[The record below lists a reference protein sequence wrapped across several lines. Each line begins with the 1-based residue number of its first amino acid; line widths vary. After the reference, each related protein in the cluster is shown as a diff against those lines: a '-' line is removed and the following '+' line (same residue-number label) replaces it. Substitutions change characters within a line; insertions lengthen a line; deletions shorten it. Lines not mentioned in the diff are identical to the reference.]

1 MKQSKTFI
9 PTLREV
15 PADAEVKSHKQLLR
29 AGFIRQNTSGVY
41 SYLPL
46 AKRVLTKIETI
57 IREEMEA
64 INSIE
69 LLMPSLQSAELWQ
82 ESGRWE
88 KYGPELMRLKD
99 RHDRDF
105 ALGPTHEEVITT
117 LVRDEIKSYK
127 KLPLTLYQIQT
138 KFRDE
143 KRPRFGLLRG
153 REFIMKD
160 AYSFHASRESLDETY
175 EDMYRAY
182 SNIFSR
188 LGLNYRAVI
197 ADAGSIGGKGTHE
210 FMVLSEIGED
220 TIAYSDTSDYAA
232 NIEMAEVI
240 VDYQPSDEA
249 LKEVEKV
256 ATPEQK
262 TIEDVSAFLKVEPAN
277 VIKSLVFDVDG
288 ELVVV
293 LARGDHEINDIK
305 LKNALD
311 AGSVELASE
320 AAIQELLGCGV
331 GSIGPVKLPV
341 DVKVVADHAIKS
353 IRNGIAGANEDG
365 FHLVNVNPERDF
377 AVNDYLDIRFIQEG
391 DPSPDGQGNIKF
403 AEGIEVGHIFKL
415 GTTYSA
421 KMNGTFLDEQGKAQP
436 FIMGCYG
443 IGVSRILAAVAEHFQ
458 DDNGF
463 TWPTQLA
470 PYDIHVVP
478 VNTKDEAQVALA
490 EELYGL
496 LKSYRYDVLIDDR
509 PERAGVKFAD
519 ADLIGL
525 PVRVTVGKKATE
537 GIVEVKFRQTG
548 ETFEWKKEE
557 VIDRLNEFF
566 RKN

>member
-82 ESGRWE
+82 ESGRWK

-99 RHDRDF
+99 RHNRDF

-240 VDYQPSDEA
+240 ADYQPSDDA

-262 TIEDVSAFLKVEPAN
+262 TIEEVSAFLNVEPAS

-320 AAIQELLGCGV
+320 AAIRELLGCGV

-341 DVKVVADHAIKS
+341 DVKVVADQAIKS
-353 IRNGIAGANEDG
+353 IRNGIAGANVDG

-377 AVNDYLDIRFIQEG
+377 AVNDYLDIRFIKEG
-391 DPSPDGQGNIKF
+391 DPSPDGQGFIKF

-463 TWPTQLA
+463 TWPIQLA

-490 EELYGL
+490 DELYGL
-496 LKSYRYDVLIDDR
+496 LKSYRYDVLLDDR
-509 PERAGVKFAD
+509 AERAGVKFAD

-525 PVRVTVGKKATE
+525 PVRVTVGKKASE
-537 GIVEVKFRQTG
+537 GMVEVKFRQTG

>member
-1 MKQSKTFI
+1 M
-9 PTLREV
+9 
-15 PADAEVKSHKQLLR
+15 
-29 AGFIRQNTSGVY
+29 
-41 SYLPL
+41 
-46 AKRVLTKIETI
+46 
-57 IREEMEA
+57 
-64 INSIE
+64 
-69 LLMPSLQSAELWQ
+69 
-82 ESGRWE
+82 
-88 KYGPELMRLKD
+88 
-99 RHDRDF
+99 
-105 ALGPTHEEVITT
+105 
-117 LVRDEIKSYK
+117 RDEIKSYK

-240 VDYQPSDEA
+240 ANYQPSDEA

-256 ATPEQK
+256 ATPDQK
-262 TIEDVSAFLKVEPAN
+262 TIEEVSAFLKVEPAN

-305 LKNALD
+305 LKNALE

-320 AAIQELLGCGV
+320 AAIRDLLGCGV

-391 DPSPDGQGNIKF
+391 DPSPDGQGIIKF

-458 DDNGF
+458 DENGF
-463 TWPTQLA
+463 TWPAQLA

-490 EELYGL
+490 DELYGL
-496 LKSYRYDVLIDDR
+496 LKSYRYDVLLDDR
-509 PERAGVKFAD
+509 AERAGVKFAD

-557 VIDRLNEFF
+557 VIDHLNEFF

>member
-1 MKQSKTFI
+1 MKQSKTLI

-46 AKRVLTKIETI
+46 AKRVLTKIENI
-57 IREEMEA
+57 VREEMEA

-160 AYSFHASRESLDETY
+160 AYSFHATRESLDETY
-175 EDMYRAY
+175 DDMYRAY

-220 TIAYSDTSDYAA
+220 TIAYSDTSNYAA
-232 NIEMAEVI
+232 NIEMAEVL

-249 LKEVEKV
+249 LQDLEKV
-256 ATPEQK
+256 ATPDQK
-262 TIEDVSAFLKVEPAN
+262 TIEEVSAFLNVEPST

-305 LKNALD
+305 LKNALNAD
-311 AGSVELASE
+311 SVELASE
-320 AAIQELLGCGV
+320 EAIRNLLGCGV

-341 DVKVVADHAIKS
+341 DIKVVADNAIKS
-353 IRNGIAGANEDG
+353 IRNGVAGANEDG
-365 FHLVNVNPERDF
+365 FHLVSVNPERDF
-377 AVNDYLDIRFIQEG
+377 AINEYLDIRFIQEG
-391 DPSPDGQGNIKF
+391 DPSPDGQGTIKF

-421 KMNGTFLDEQGKAQP
+421 KMNGTFLDEQGKTQP

-458 DDNGF
+458 DENGF
-463 TWPTQLA
+463 IWPTQLS

-478 VNTKDEAQVALA
+478 VNTKDETQVALA
-490 EELYGL
+490 DELYGL

-509 PERAGVKFAD
+509 AERAGVKFAD